1 MNLSPQFIEEVK
13 ERTDILDLI
22 SSYVE
27 LKGRGKTYKGLCPFH
42 SEKTP
47 SFTVNTTDQYYKC
60 FGCQKGGDAI
70 NFVMEIERL
79 SFYEAVKFLAERC
92 NMEMPKAEIYDE
104 QSEIQRKTLL
114 DLNVD
119 CAKFYRKCLFEN
131 ELAMKY
137 LKERKVSDAMI
148 RKFGLGYAPFGNLIS
163 ENFKDKY
170 GLEFMEESGILKK
183 IDNQYKD
190 KFINR
195 IMFPI
200 FNYRGKVI
208 GFGGRSLDS
217 YGPKY
222 LNSPETE
229 IFHKKNNLYAFNFAK
244 KSSIKDSV
252 ILAEGYMDVITLY
265 QYGFD
270 NAVASLGTAFTPE
283 QAKVLKAKGIKKVYI
298 SYDSDTAGQNAALK
312 AVPLLL
318 EVGIA
323 PFVVNMP
330 GEKDPDDFLKQHGAG
345 SYKKS
350 MLNALNFLAFKIN
363 YIKKGYDLTIDN
375 QKNEYARKIC
385 GILKEAEKQGRHI
398 LVEEEIKNLSF
409 DTGISVKAI
418 GQTVYGKYFSP
429 KRFKE
434 IDRTTSGETLHIDPD
449 KPRLKRENQLLKFL
463 SNHPEY
469 TWDKNFDDFVFTEG
483 NFSAFKN
490 IWDGIESEKCEDEIS
505 VEDGVLLLE
514 TVYRDSVKKRI
525 EELTIEQKKAYNP
538 DEQLKIGIRI
548 IELQRKLK

>member
-363 YIKKGYDLTIDN
+363 
-375 QKNEYARKIC
+375 
-385 GILKEAEKQGRHI
+385 
-398 LVEEEIKNLSF
+398 
-409 DTGISVKAI
+409 
-418 GQTVYGKYFSP
+418 
-429 KRFKE
+429 
-434 IDRTTSGETLHIDPD
+434 
-449 KPRLKRENQLLKFL
+449 
-463 SNHPEY
+463 
-469 TWDKNFDDFVFTEG
+469 
-483 NFSAFKN
+483 
-490 IWDGIESEKCEDEIS
+490 
-505 VEDGVLLLE
+505 
-514 TVYRDSVKKRI
+514 
-525 EELTIEQKKAYNP
+525 
-538 DEQLKIGIRI
+538 
-548 IELQRKLK
+548 